1 MSSTA
6 SCPAPGSAT
15 TACTLL
21 LADVVDS
28 TALADRLDAAALAA
42 WWQAH
47 DAAARALL
55 RTWHGREIDKSD
67 GFLLLFETVDD
78 ALAYAADYH
87 RTLAGLVPAQRARVG
102 VHRAEV
108 VLRENSAAE
117 VALGAKPLEVDGLGK
132 SLAARLMAL
141 AQGGQTL
148 MSAPTAAASSAQE
161 RLQRQGHWRLK
172 GMAEPVEVVECV
184 DAAAP
189 SPPPVDGAKA
199 YRVVQRGR
207 GWMPVADL
215 PHTLPAEPDRM
226 LGREA
231 EQHEISGRYDRGAR
245 LVTVLGLGGAG
256 KTRLVVRFGWAWRG
270 EFPGGVWFCD
280 LSQASSRDGLL
291 HAVAQGLELP
301 LGRGEPVAQIG
312 QAIGARGRCLVILD
326 NFEQVVGHAPAT
338 LGHWMEQ
345 AGDAAFL
352 ATSRELLGLAG
363 EQALALPP
371 LPQDQ
376 GLALFIERARAADAA
391 FQPSA
396 ADERVLA
403 ELVTLLD
410 GLPLAIELCAA
421 RVTVMPPQ
429 ALLQHMAQRFRLLV
443 RSSGVRDRRATLRA
457 TLDGSWDL
465 LDTAERAA
473 LAQLAVFERGF
484 TLDAALAVID
494 LGAAPDAPWAV
505 DVVQSLVHKSLVRK
519 LEGARFELLR
529 TVQDYALERLPAAD
543 AVTTET
549 AACRHWRYWAA
560 SDARL
565 ATAGR
570 CVEADNLVAACRRAC
585 AAGDSTA
592 AAPLLVRAWSALR
605 RVGPYGVAVDLAQQV
620 ESAAAH
626 DPAAL
631 VRARIVHANALAQL
645 GQRRQARAVLAGT
658 AAPADA
664 DTPLHAELACIDA
677 DQMAGE
683 GQFDDARQLLER
695 ARAIAQRHGDVLLEC
710 RVLNSMGAL
719 DHESNRMD
727 EAERNYR
734 AALALVQDAGD
745 VDWQAMLWG
754 NIGALA
760 HAQGLWTDA
769 LQAYEQ
775 TIALARQEGDR
786 RWEGNGRSN
795 LGWLHHEAGRP
806 EAAQRELRAALA
818 IARHLG
824 STGMEAAVHCNLGT
838 SLIST
843 DVADAA
849 LAHLEQAVHLVADTG
864 DAHAEGQYRTY
875 LAAALVTLGRIPAA
889 QKQFDAAESLLT
901 TADDPVAL
909 AVMLCHRAQAC
920 CETSVQHQG
929 CACLQRAR
937 ALARQVGVAV
947 SSELGRLLDSLRDK

>member
-15 TACTLL
+15 TECTLL

-28 TALADRLDAAALAA
+28 TTLADRLDAAELAA

-47 DAAARALL
+47 DGAARALL

-87 RTLAGLVPAQRARVG
+87 RAIAGLVPEQRARVA

-108 VLRENSAAE
+108 VLRENTVAE
-117 VALGAKPLEVDGLGK
+117 VAMGAKPLEVDGLGK

-148 MSAPTAAASSAQE
+148 MTASTAAAISARD

-172 GMAEPVEVVECV
+172 GMAEPVEVVEYV
-184 DAAAP
+184 DPAVP
-189 SPPPVDGAKA
+189 CPPPIDGPKA
-199 YRVVQRGR
+199 YRVVQRGQA
-207 GWMPVADL
+207 WMPVADL

-231 EQHEISGRYDRGAR
+231 ELRDVFDRYDCGAR

-256 KTRLVVRFGWAWRG
+256 KTRLAVRFGWAWRG

-280 LSQASSRDGLL
+280 LSQASSVDGLL

-301 LGRGEPVAQIG
+301 LGRGEPVKQVG

-338 LGHWMEQ
+338 LGRWIEQ
-345 AGDAAFL
+345 AGEAAFL

-391 FQPSA
+391 FQPCP

-421 RVTVMPPQ
+421 RVTVMPAQ

-465 LDTAERAA
+465 LDAAERAA

-484 TLDAALAVID
+484 TLEAALAVID

-543 AVTTET
+543 AATTET
-549 AACRHWRYWAA
+549 AACRHWRYWSA

-592 AAPLLVRAWSALR
+592 ATPLLVRAWSALR

-620 ESAAAH
+620 ESAAAI

-658 AAPADA
+658 AAPADP
-664 DTPLHAELACIDA
+664 DTPVHAELACIDA
-677 DQMAGE
+677 DQLAGE
-683 GQFDDARQLLER
+683 GQFDAARQLLER

-727 EAERNYR
+727 EADRNYR
-734 AALALVQDAGD
+734 AALALARDAGD

-760 HAQGLWTDA
+760 HAQGLWADA

-795 LGWLHHEAGRP
+795 LGWLHHEAGHT
-806 EAAQRELRAALA
+806 EAAQRELWAALA
-818 IARHLG
+818 IAQHLG
-824 STGMEAAVHCNLGT
+824 STGMEAAVRCNLGV
-838 SLIST
+838 SLMSAA
-843 DVADAA
+843 DGDAA
-849 LAHLEQAVHLVADTG
+849 LVHLERAVRMVVDTG

-875 LAAALVTLGRIPAA
+875 LASAQAALGNRDAA
-889 QKQFDAAESLLT
+889 TAQFDAAESILNGAGDPNALGILMCRRAMASLAAG
-901 TADDPVAL
+901 ADDEARNYL
-909 AVMLCHRAQAC
+909 K
-920 CETSVQHQG
+920 
-929 CACLQRAR
+929 RAR
-937 ALARQVGVAV
+937 ALAAQAGV
-947 SSELGRLLDSLRDK
+947 SPRSEFGRLLVSLGRA

>member
-1 MSSTA
+1 MSSSA
-6 SCPAPGSAT
+6 SCPAPGSSA
-15 TACTLL
+15 AECTLL

-28 TALADRLDAAALAA
+28 TAMAERLDAVELAA

-47 DAAARALL
+47 DGAARALL

-78 ALAYAADYH
+78 ALAYAAEYH
-87 RTLAGLVPAQRARVG
+87 RALAALVPAQRARVG

-117 VALGAKPLEVDGLGK
+117 IAHGAKPLEVDGLGK

-148 MSAPTAAASSAQE
+148 LSASTAAASSTHE
-161 RLQRQGHWRLK
+161 RLRRQGHWRLK
-172 GMAEPVEVVECV
+172 GMTEPVEVVECV

-189 SPPPVDGAKA
+189 CPPPIDGPKG
-199 YRVVQRGR
+199 YRVVQRGQ
-207 GWMPVADL
+207 GWMPAADL
-215 PHTLPAEPDRM
+215 PHSLPAEPDRM
-226 LGREA
+226 VGRDA
-231 EQHEISGRYDRGAR
+231 ELHDLAGRYDRGAR
-245 LVTVLGLGGAG
+245 LVTLLGLGGAG
-256 KTRLVVRFGWAWRG
+256 KTRLAVRYGWAWRG
-270 EFPGGVWFCD
+270 EFTGGVWFCD
-280 LSQASSRDGLL
+280 LSQSGSIDGLL
-291 HAVAQGLELP
+291 HATAQGLELP
-301 LGRGEPVAQIG
+301 LGRGEPVAQVG
-312 QAIGARGRCLVILD
+312 QAIAARGRCLVILD
-326 NFEQVVGHAPAT
+326 NFEQLVGHAAVT
-338 LGHWMEQ
+338 LGHWMGRAPE
-345 AGDAAFL
+345 AAFL
-352 ATSRELLGLAG
+352 VTSRELLGLAG
-363 EQALALPP
+363 EQTLALPP

-376 GLALFIERARAADAA
+376 GLTLFVERARAADAA
-391 FQPSA
+391 FQPGLGG
-396 ADERVLA
+396 DKVLA

-429 ALLQHMAQRFRLLV
+429 TLLQHMAQRFRLLV
-443 RSSGVRDRRATLRA
+443 RQSGVRDRRATLRA

-465 LDTAERAA
+465 LEPTDRAA
-473 LAQLAVFERGF
+473 LSQLAVFERGF

-494 LGAAPDAPWAV
+494 IGAARDAPWVV

-543 AVTTET
+543 AATTET

-560 SDARL
+560 SDARM

-570 CVEADNLVAACRRAC
+570 CIETDNLVAACRRAC

-592 AAPLLVRAWSALR
+592 AASLLVRAWSALR
-605 RVGPYGVAVDLAQQV
+605 RVGPYGVAVELAQQV
-620 ESAAAH
+620 EAAAAQ

-631 VRARIVHANALAQL
+631 VRARIVHANVLAQL

-658 AAPADA
+658 VALTGS

-683 GQFDDARQLLER
+683 GQFDDARHLLER
-695 ARAIAQRHGDVLLEC
+695 ARAIAQRHDDALLEC
-710 RVLNSMGAL
+710 RVLNSLGAL
-719 DHESNRMD
+719 DHESNRTD
-727 EAERNYR
+727 AADRHYR
-734 AALALVQDAGD
+734 AALALAQDAGD

-760 HAQGLWTDA
+760 HGQGLWAEA
-769 LQAYEQ
+769 LRAYEQ
-775 TIALARQEGDR
+775 TIALAQQEGDR

-806 EAAQRELRAALA
+806 EDAQRELRAALA
-818 IARHLG
+818 IAQHLG
-824 STGMEAAVHCNLGT
+824 STGMEAAVRCNLGV
-838 SLIST
+838 SLMST
-843 DVADAA
+843 ADVNAA
-849 LAHLEQAVHLVADTG
+849 LAHLEQAVRMVIGTG

-875 LAAALVTLGRIPAA
+875 LASAHAALGNDDAA
-889 QKQFDAAESLLT
+889 TAQFDAAELVLNNAGDPNALGILVCRRAMASLAAG
-901 TADDPVAL
+901 ADD
-909 AVMLCHRAQAC
+909 QARN
-920 CETSVQHQG
+920 
-929 CACLQRAR
+929 CLKR
-937 ALARQVGVAV
+937 ALALAAQAGVSP
-947 SSELGRLLDSLRDK
+947 SSEFGRLLASLRAA

>member
-15 TACTLL
+15 TERTLL

-47 DAAARALL
+47 DGAARALL

-87 RTLAGLVPAQRARVG
+87 RALAGLVPVQRARVG

-108 VLRENSAAE
+108 VLRENSVAE
-117 VALGAKPLEVDGLGK
+117 VAMGAKPLEVDGLGK

-148 MSAPTAAASSAQE
+148 MSASTAAVSSVHD
-161 RLQRQGHWRLK
+161 RLQRRGHWRLK
-172 GMAEPVEVVECV
+172 GMAEPVEVVEYV
-184 DAAAP
+184 DAAGP
-189 SPPPVDGAKA
+189 CPPPIDGPKA
-199 YRVVQRGR
+199 YRVVQRGQA
-207 GWMPVADL
+207 WMPVADL

-226 LGREA
+226 IGRETELHDLA
-231 EQHEISGRYDRGAR
+231 GRYDCGAR

-256 KTRLVVRFGWAWRG
+256 KTRLAVRFGWAWRG
-270 EFPGGVWFCD
+270 EYPGGVWFCG

-301 LGRGEPVAQIG
+301 LGRGDPVAQIG

-326 NFEQVVGHAPAT
+326 NFEQVAGHAPAT

-345 AGDAAFL
+345 AGEAVFL

-443 RSSGVRDRRATLRA
+443 RPGVRDRRATLRA

-519 LEGARFELLR
+519 LDGARFELLR

-543 AVTTET
+543 AGTTET
-549 AACRHWRYWAA
+549 AACRHWRYWAV

-565 ATAGR
+565 ATAAR

-585 AAGDSTA
+585 AAGDSNA

-605 RVGPYGVAVDLAQQV
+605 RIGPYGVAVELAQQV
-620 ESAAAH
+620 AAAAAK

-658 AAPADA
+658 AAPADP
-664 DTPLHAELACIDA
+664 DTPVHAELACVDA
-677 DQMAGE
+677 DQLAGE
-683 GQFDDARQLLER
+683 GQFDDARRLLER
-695 ARAIAQRHGDVLLEC
+695 ARTIAQRHGDVLLEC

-727 EAERNYR
+727 EAERSYR
-734 AALALVQDAGD
+734 AALALARDAGD

-806 EAAQRELRAALA
+806 EAAQRELWAALA
-818 IARHLG
+818 IAQHLG
-824 STGMEAAVHCNLGT
+824 STGMEAAVRCNLGV
-838 SLIST
+838 SLMSAA
-843 DVADAA
+843 DGDAA
-849 LAHLEQAVHLVADTG
+849 LVHLERAVRMVVDTG

-875 LAAALVTLGRIPAA
+875 LASAQAALGNCDAA
-889 QKQFDAAESLLT
+889 TAQFDAAESILNGAGDPNALGVLMCRRAMASLAAG
-901 TADDPVAL
+901 ADDEARNY
-909 AVMLCHRAQAC
+909 MK
-920 CETSVQHQG
+920 
-929 CACLQRAR
+929 RAR
-937 ALARQVGVAV
+937 ALAAQAGV
-947 SSELGRLLDSLRDK
+947 SPRSEFGRLLGSLGGA